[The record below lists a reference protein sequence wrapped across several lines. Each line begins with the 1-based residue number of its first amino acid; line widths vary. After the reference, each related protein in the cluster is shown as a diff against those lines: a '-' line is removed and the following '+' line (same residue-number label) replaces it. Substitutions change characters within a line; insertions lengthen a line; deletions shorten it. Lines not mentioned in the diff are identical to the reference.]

1 MKKGILFPL
10 YTIVITFL
18 FTGCF
23 LQSVHPLVKPENSQL
38 VEGVIGT
45 WEDED
50 QRWIF
55 ARPENVPE
63 SLNQIDG
70 FEDISEEIDDEDKEE
85 MEYGY
90 LVVHENKEDETISV
104 FIGHFIELNEKLY
117 FDLFPMDTWGSG
129 LLDNHYFPVHTFS
142 KIEFQNNVMN
152 IRLFKSSW
160 INEQIEDNRVRIK
173 HEKTEE
179 GVLIT
184 ASTKEL
190 QRFVERYGET
200 SEAFEDPIS
209 LQKTD

>member
-1 MKKGILFPL
+1 MKTTIKFPVL
-10 YTIVITFL
+10 TIVFSFIL
-18 FTGCF
+18 TGCF

-63 SLNQIDG
+63 TLNQIDG
-70 FEDISEEIDDEDKEE
+70 FADINEEIEDEEKEVLE
-85 MEYGY
+85 FGY
-90 LVVHENKEDETISV
+90 LVVHEDKGENTISV
-104 FIGHFIELNEKLY
+104 FIGHFIEINEQLY
-117 FDLFPMDTWGSG
+117 FDLFPLDTWATG
-129 LLDNHYFPVHTFS
+129 LLENHYFPVHTFS
-142 KIEFQNNVMN
+142 KIDLQNGEMN
-152 IRLFKSSW
+152 ISLFKSSW
-160 INEQIEDNRVRIK
+160 IGEQIEENRVRIK
-173 HEKTEE
+173 HEKTTE

-184 ASTKEL
+184 ASTNEL

-200 SEAFEDPIS
+200 DEAFEDPIS

>member
-1 MKKGILFPL
+1 MKTTIKLSVL
-10 YTIVITFL
+10 TIVFLFL

-23 LQSVHPLVKPENSQL
+23 LQSVHPLVKPENSQF

-55 ARPENVPE
+55 ARPESVPE
-63 SLNQIDG
+63 TLNQIEG
-70 FEDISEEIDDEDKEE
+70 FEDINEEISDEEKQEL
-85 MEYGY
+85 EYGY
-90 LVVHENKEDETISV
+90 LVVHEDKEDNAISA
-104 FIGHFIELNEKLY
+104 FIGHFIELNEQLY
-117 FDLFPMDTWGSG
+117 FDLFPLNTWATG
-129 LLDNHYFPVHTFS
+129 LLENHYFPVHTFS
-142 KIEFQNNVMN
+142 KIELQNGEMN

-160 INEQIEDNRVRIK
+160 IKEQIEDNRVRIK
-173 HEKTEE
+173 HEKIED

-184 ASTKEL
+184 ASTNEL

-200 SEAFEDPIS
+200 EEAFEDPIS

>member
-90 LVVHENKEDETISV
+90 FVVHENKEDETISV

>member
-1 MKKGILFPL
+1 MKKGKLFPL
-10 YTIVITFL
+10 LIITTTFL

-23 LQSVHPLVKPENSQL
+23 LQSVHPLVKPENSQF

-63 SLNQIDG
+63 TLNQIDG
-70 FEDISEEIDDEDKEE
+70 FEGINEEIDDEEKEE
-85 MEYGY
+85 LEFGY
-90 LVVHENKEDETISV
+90 LVVHEDKEDKTISV
-104 FIGHFIELNEKLY
+104 FIGHFIELNEQLY
-117 FDLFPMDTWGSG
+117 FDLFPLDVWGTG
-129 LLDNHYFPVHTFS
+129 LLENHYFPVHTFS
-142 KIEFQNNVMN
+142 KIELQNGDMN
-152 IRLFKSSW
+152 ISLFKSSW
-160 INEQIEDNRVRIK
+160 IKEQIEDNRVRIK

-200 SEAFEDPIS
+200 DEAFEDPIS

>member
-1 MKKGILFPL
+1 MKTTIKFPALSILFL
-10 YTIVITFL
+10 LL

-23 LQSVHPLVKPENSQL
+23 LQSVHPLVKPENSQF
-38 VEGVIGT
+38 VEGIVGT

-63 SLNQIDG
+63 SLNQIEG
-70 FEDISEEIDDEDKEE
+70 FEDISEEIDDEEKEE

-90 LVVHENKEDETISV
+90 LVVHEDKEENTVSV
-104 FIGHFIELNEKLY
+104 FIGHFIELNDQLY
-117 FDLFPMDTWGSG
+117 FDLFPLDTWGSG
-129 LLDNHYFPVHTFS
+129 LLENHYFPVHTFS
-142 KIEFQNNVMN
+142 KIELQNEEMK
-152 IRLFKSSW
+152 ISLFKSSW
-160 INEQIEDNRVRIK
+160 IREQIEDNRVRIK

-184 ASTKEL
+184 ASTNEL

-200 SEAFEDPIS
+200 EEAFEDPIS

>member
-1 MKKGILFPL
+1 MKTTIKFPVLTILFL
-10 YTIVITFL
+10 SL

-23 LQSVHPLVKPENSQL
+23 LQSVHPLVKPENSQF

-63 SLNQIDG
+63 TLNQIEG
-70 FEDISEEIDDEDKEE
+70 FEDINEEIDDEEKVE
-85 MEYGY
+85 MEFGY
-90 LVVHENKEDETISV
+90 LVVHEDKGDNTISV
-104 FIGHFIELNEKLY
+104 FIGHFTELNEQLY
-117 FDLFPMDTWGSG
+117 FDLFPLDTWANG
-129 LLDNHYFPVHTFS
+129 LLENHYFPVHTFS
-142 KIEFQNNVMN
+142 KIELQNGEMN
-152 IRLFKSSW
+152 ISLFKSSW
-160 INEQIEDNRVRIK
+160 IREQIEDNRVRIK

-184 ASTKEL
+184 ASTNEL

-200 SEAFEDPIS
+200 DEAFEDPIS

>member
-200 SEAFEDPIS
+200 DEAFEDPIS

>member
-10 YTIVITFL
+10 FTIVITFL

>member
-1 MKKGILFPL
+1 MKTTIKFPVLTILFL
-10 YTIVITFL
+10 SL

-23 LQSVHPLVKPENSQL
+23 LQSVHPLVKPENSQF

-63 SLNQIDG
+63 TLNQIDG
-70 FEDISEEIDDEDKEE
+70 FEDINEEIDDEVKEE
-85 MEYGY
+85 MEFGY
-90 LVVHENKEDETISV
+90 LVVHEDKGDNTLSV
-104 FIGHFIELNEKLY
+104 FIGHFIELNEQLY
-117 FDLFPMDTWGSG
+117 FDLFPLDTWANG
-129 LLDNHYFPVHTFS
+129 LLENHYFPVHTFS
-142 KIEFQNNVMN
+142 KIELQNGEMN
-152 IRLFKSSW
+152 ISLFKSSW
-160 INEQIEDNRVRIK
+160 IREQIEDNRVRIK

-184 ASTKEL
+184 ASTNEL
-190 QRFVERYGET
+190 QHFVERYGET
-200 SEAFEDPIS
+200 DEAFEDPIS